1 MGQRKEKSFYIYI
14 KKGIFFFFII
24 YEKTIQNAQ
33 EQC

>member
-14 KKGIFFFFII
+14 KKGFFFFII